1 MSKNSFTKNFNSC
14 VAGFPIASVAAHM
27 ILHEGLIKDIG
38 KIALPAAALA
48 GLYNYGDDAAEWIGD
63 HINKDVGD
71 KLGDWHRAGKE
82 WTQDTWL
89 GQKAGLGGDEA
100 ADRRYYTGQYNT
112 NMAYAANDYNNRMA
126 ALNNQRV
133 NGDASGRM
141 MTDEEYQKQK
151 AQIDQDFAAR
161 KSRAGN
167 LAYNDTIAHAQQNGR
182 SVPAWKPDERNG
194 FFDQNSKASGGDLH
208 QAERDSGIA
217 QHNAAVERNPGEGYV
232 SPNMQAKQP
241 LTAQSIDQQRAEY
254 EKQKDQF
261 NASMNRAGQAKSRFL
276 DDKTHRE
283 GILQT
288 ATQGAADQIRT
299 ATNDFAEYGKQRDQF
314 NTSMNRAGQAKS
326 AFLANQAERKISGD
340 MTGDGTYVPNAGSF
354 VKPMSASFDSLNK
367 DFGIS
372 PSVNIGSGMKLRTD
386 NPEMMNGGQVAYG
399 NNPFGPKQPQAP
411 AAQPVPA
418 QPADQTQA
426 PPSQPAPAQ
435 PVQQTPVATPD
446 PNAQQTQTLKAP
458 DPVLTSTNERVPAG
472 QPAPAAQQQQAP
484 APQRDVAARPQTPSY
499 IPPAQPSSGQSAFD
513 IAKNAAMHAGINTAI
528 QTGMRRMMTP
538 KPQAKPLPPR

>member
-27 ILHEGLIKDIG
+27 VLHEGIIKDIG

-48 GLYNYGDDAAEWIGD
+48 GLYNYGDDAAEWVGD

-82 WTQDTWL
+82 WAQDTWL
-89 GQKAGLGGDEA
+89 GQKAELGGDEA

-112 NMAYAANDYNNRMA
+112 NMAYAANDYANKMA

-133 NGDASGRM
+133 NGDANGQM
-141 MTDEEYQKQK
+141 MSDEEYQKQK

-217 QHNAAVERNPGEGYV
+217 QQNANYE
-232 SPNMQAKQP
+232 
-241 LTAQSIDQQRAEY
+241 AQ
-254 EKQKDQF
+254 KNQF
-261 NASMNRAGQAKSRFL
+261 NASMNRAG
-276 DDKTHRE
+276 
-283 GILQT
+283 
-288 ATQGAADQIRT
+288 
-299 ATNDFAEYGKQRDQF
+299 
-314 NTSMNRAGQAKS
+314 
-326 AFLANQAERKISGD
+326 
-340 MTGDGTYVPNAGSF
+340 
-354 VKPMSASFDSLNK
+354 
-367 DFGIS
+367 
-372 PSVNIGSGMKLRTD
+372 
-386 NPEMMNGGQVAYG
+386 
-399 NNPFGPKQPQAP
+399 QAP

-418 QPADQTQA
+418 QPAAQTQT

-435 PVQQTPVATPD
+435 PAQQAPAATPD

-458 DPVLTSTNERVPAG
+458 DPALTPTNERVSAG
-472 QPAPAAQQQQAP
+472 QPAPAAQQPQAP
-484 APQRDVAARPQTPSY
+484 APQRDVAARPKTPSY
-499 IPPAQPSSGQSAFD
+499 IPQTQPASGQSAFD

-538 KPQAKPLPPR
+538 KPQAKPLPPGRQVMA

>member
-38 KIALPAAALA
+38 KIALPVAALA
-48 GLYNYGDDAAEWIGD
+48 GLYNYGDDAADWIGD

-89 GQKAGLGGDEA
+89 GQQAGLGGDEA

-151 AQIDQDFAAR
+151 TQIDQDFAAR

-194 FFDQNSKASGGDLH
+194 FFDQNSRASGGDLH

-217 QHNAAVERNPGEGYV
+217 QHNANYEANKAEGNISRN
-232 SPNMQAKQP
+232 
-241 LTAQSIDQQRAEY
+241 
-254 EKQKDQF
+254 
-261 NASMNRAGQAKSRFL
+261 
-276 DDKTHRE
+276 
-283 GILQT
+283 
-288 ATQGAADQIRT
+288 
-299 ATNDFAEYGKQRDQF
+299 
-314 NTSMNRAGQAKS
+314 
-326 AFLANQAERKISGD
+326 
-340 MTGDGTYVPNAGSF
+340 MTGDGTFIP
-354 VKPMSASFDSLNK
+354 
-367 DFGIS
+367 
-372 PSVNIGSGMKLRTD
+372 
-386 NPEMMNGGQVAYG
+386 
-399 NNPFGPKQPQAP
+399 PKQQAP

-418 QPADQTQA
+418 QPAAQTQA
-426 PPSQPAPAQ
+426 PSSKPAPAQ
-435 PVQQTPVATPD
+435 PAQQAPAATPD
-446 PNAQQTQTLKAP
+446 PNAQQTQTFKKP
-458 DPVLTSTNERVPAG
+458 DPVLTSTNEKAPVP
-472 QPAPAAQQQQAP
+472 QPGLPAQQQQTP

-499 IPPAQPSSGQSAFD
+499 IPPAQPASGQSAFD

-528 QTGMRRMMTP
+528 QTGMRRIMTP
-538 KPQAKPLPPR
+538 KPQAKPLPPGQVMA

>member
-27 ILHEGLIKDIG
+27 VLHEGIIKDIG

-48 GLYNYGDDAAEWIGD
+48 GLYNYGDDAAEWVGD

-112 NMAYAANDYNNRMA
+112 NMAYAANDYANKMA

-133 NGDASGRM
+133 NGDANGQM
-141 MTDEEYQKQK
+141 MSDEEYQKQK

-217 QHNAAVERNPGEGYV
+217 QQNANYE
-232 SPNMQAKQP
+232 
-241 LTAQSIDQQRAEY
+241 AQ
-254 EKQKDQF
+254 KNQF
-261 NASMNRAGQAKSRFL
+261 NA
-276 DDKTHRE
+276 
-283 GILQT
+283 
-288 ATQGAADQIRT
+288 
-299 ATNDFAEYGKQRDQF
+299 
-314 NTSMNRAGQAKS
+314 SMNRAGQAKS

-340 MTGDGTYVPNAGSF
+340 MTGDGTYIP
-354 VKPMSASFDSLNK
+354 
-367 DFGIS
+367 
-372 PSVNIGSGMKLRTD
+372 
-386 NPEMMNGGQVAYG
+386 
-399 NNPFGPKQPQAP
+399 PKQQAP

-418 QPADQTQA
+418 QPAAQTQF

-435 PVQQTPVATPD
+435 PAQQAPAATPD

-458 DPVLTSTNERVPAG
+458 DPALTSTNERVSAG
-472 QPAPAAQQQQAP
+472 QPAPAAQQPQAP
-484 APQRDVAARPQTPSY
+484 APQRDVAARPKTPSY
-499 IPPAQPSSGQSAFD
+499 IPQTQPASGQSAFD

-538 KPQAKPLPPR
+538 KPQAKPLPPGRQVMA